1 MPRIDLHLHT
11 TYSDGSHSPSEVI
24 QFAHE
29 VGVVALAITDHDIVE
44 GIPEAMEAGATV
56 GIEVIPGIEL
66 SSRYDGREIHIL
78 GYFFDRQDTTLHTRL
93 NHQQT
98 SRHERNPR
106 VVEKLN
112 QLGLELSYED
122 VKAKAGGGSVGRPH
136 IANVLVNKGYVNST
150 KEAFDRYLAEGG
162 PAYVSR
168 ELPDSS
174 EAIAWIREAGG
185 VPVLAHPHWTKRKG
199 QELQVMCSTLKEAGL
214 MGIEVFYGTHT
225 KRQTS
230 EYLELARKLDLLMTG
245 GSDFH
250 GAAKPDIQVGRGRG
264 DLKVTDKLLEPLR
277 KAARN

>member
-11 TYSDGSHSPSEVI
+11 TYSDGSHSPTEVI
-24 QFAHE
+24 RFAHE
-29 VGVVALAITDHDIVE
+29 VGVIALAITDHDIVD
-44 GIPEAMEAGATV
+44 GIPEATEAGKQV

-66 SSRYDGREIHIL
+66 SSRFDGRETHIL
-78 GYFFDRQDTTLHTRL
+78 GYFFDWQDTTLQTRL
-93 NHQQT
+93 THQQT

-136 IANVLVNKGYVNST
+136 IANVLVDKGYVNST

-162 PAYVSR
+162 PAYVVR

>member
-11 TYSDGSHSPSEVI
+11 TYSDGSHSPAEII

-29 VGVVALAITDHDIVE
+29 VGVMALAITDHDIVE
-44 GIPEAMEAGATV
+44 GIPEAMEAGANV

-66 SSRYDGREIHIL
+66 SSRFDGRETHIL
-78 GYFFDRQDTTLHTRL
+78 GYFFDWQDTTLQTRL
-93 NHQQT
+93 THQQA

-136 IANVLVNKGYVNST
+136 IANVLVDKGYVNST

-162 PAYVSR
+162 PAYVVR

-230 EYLELARKLDLLMTG
+230 EHLELARKLDLLMTG